1 MQSSM
6 TELVSWLSLNYD
18 NVRYLD
24 SYKSKWWVRDTAV
37 NHINKVFE
45 AKRKYAIAHI

>member
-1 MQSSM
+1 MQTNIS
-6 TELVSWLSLNYD
+6 ELVSWLSLTYD

-37 NHINKVFE
+37 YHLNKVYE
-45 AKRKYAIAHI
+45 AKR